1 MGCFIWQ
8 LQLTGH
14 YFNPT
19 CLVSYHMLVSQ
30 SHIVVHKKGKSI
42 STTTT
47 SEEFKLFAESHICCN
62 DYLMYL
68 FLHRFEYNLFMP
80 EYTGGVSAI
89 TVSQYGAVNGFSNMY
104 MGWGCEDEDFYVR
117 VVNAGLGLV
126 RVGQEQAITKY
137 SVFVGFQTEM
147 FSGSPAQ
154 MFWGTVILISKSLK
168 ILNF

>member
-1 MGCFIWQ
+1 
-8 LQLTGH
+8 
-14 YFNPT
+14 
-19 CLVSYHMLVSQ
+19 
-30 SHIVVHKKGKSI
+30 
-42 STTTT
+42 
-47 SEEFKLFAESHICCN
+47 
-62 DYLMYL
+62 MYL

-89 TVSQYGAVNGFSNMY
+89 TASQYEAANGFSNMY

-154 MFWGTVILISKSLK
+154 MFWGRVILISKSLK

>member
-14 YFNPT
+14 YFNHT
-19 CLVSYHMLVSQ
+19 SLVSYLMLVSQ
-30 SHIVVHKKGKSI
+30 SYIVVHKKAKSI
-42 STTTT
+42 STTKT
-47 SEEFKLFAESHICCN
+47 SEELKLFAESHICCN
-62 DYLMYL
+62 DSLMYL

-89 TVSQYGAVNGFSNMY
+89 TASQYGAVNGFSNMY

-126 RVGQEQAITKY
+126 RVGQEQAIAKY
-137 SVFVGFQTEM
+137 SVFVGFKTEM
-147 FSGSPAQ
+147 FSGSTNVL
-154 MFWGTVILISKSLK
+154 G
-168 ILNF
+168 

>member
-1 MGCFIWQ
+1 
-8 LQLTGH
+8 
-14 YFNPT
+14 
-19 CLVSYHMLVSQ
+19 
-30 SHIVVHKKGKSI
+30 
-42 STTTT
+42 
-47 SEEFKLFAESHICCN
+47 
-62 DYLMYL
+62 MYL

-89 TVSQYGAVNGFSNMY
+89 TASQYGAVNGFSNMY

-154 MFWGTVILISKSLK
+154 MFWGRVILISKSFE
-168 ILNF
+168 IFTGVSC